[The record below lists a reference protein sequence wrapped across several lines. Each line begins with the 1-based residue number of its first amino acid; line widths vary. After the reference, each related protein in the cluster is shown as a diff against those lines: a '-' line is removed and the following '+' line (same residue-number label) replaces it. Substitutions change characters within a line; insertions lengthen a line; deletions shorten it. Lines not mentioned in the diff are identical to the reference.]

1 MPYVPP
7 ILTFLFQPFPTPGS
21 LTNSNLKDI
30 QLQKQLMPQTTV
42 VQTGMSKLQ
51 NLPASYLSFT
61 AFSQDGLIDQLKYE
75 GFTQSQAE
83 YGVEHFY
90 SDSKTQ
96 ALNSANSYLS
106 FSAFSYS
113 GLISQLEYEGY
124 STEDATYAR

>member
-51 NLPASYLSFT
+51 NLP
-61 AFSQDGLIDQLKYE
+61 QVI
-75 GFTQSQAE
+75 
-83 YGVEHFY
+83 
-90 SDSKTQ
+90 
-96 ALNSANSYLS
+96 
-106 FSAFSYS
+106 
-113 GLISQLEYEGY
+113 
-124 STEDATYAR
+124 